1 MALKNNITV
10 KRLIL
15 RLKWFIITKPF
26 YPIMM
31 KLLSPLI
38 LLILNRA
45 KFSKKE
51 LNKINNIYEA
61 VDFIMNFE
69 YFTFS
74 IRASQIRNEIIKL
87 LEILKDIRPKVILE
101 IGTLQGGTLFLF
113 TRIAN
118 PEATLISLDLP
129 GGPYG
134 GGYAEWKKPLFQFF
148 AKSKQKIELVNADS
162 HDPKTLELIRNVLN
176 GRRVDFLF
184 IDGDHTYEGIKRD
197 FEMYSSL
204 VKEGGIIA
212 FHDIA
217 KYPHETTCDVNKFW
231 NEIKKD
237 YEFLEIIE
245 DINQNWAG
253 IGVIYL

>member
-1 MALKNNITV
+1 MALKKNITW
-10 KRLIL
+10 KNLIL

-26 YPIMM
+26 YPSMM
-31 KLLSPLI
+31 KFLSPLI

-61 VDFIMNFE
+61 VDFIFNFE

-74 IRASQIRNEIIKL
+74 IKASQIRYEIIKL
-87 LEILKDIRPKVILE
+87 LEILKDLRPKVILE

-113 TRIAN
+113 TRISN
-118 PEATLISLDLP
+118 PEAIITSIDLP

-148 AKSKQKIELVNADS
+148 AKSKQKIELVRANS
-162 HDPKTLELIRNVLN
+162 HNPNTFELVKNILD
-176 GRRVDFLF
+176 GRMVDFLF

-204 VKEGGIIA
+204 VKKGGLIA
-212 FHDIA
+212 FHDIV
-217 KYPHETTCDVNKFW
+217 KPPPELNCEVYKLW
-231 NEIKKD
+231 NEIKKE

-245 DINQNWAG
+245 DVNQNWAG